1 MDLNYGNDSFDVE
14 SKEIELLILIKMDII
29 KNRSNFLWYRLRG
42 DHSSEKKKCLRYYL
56 TTQIIQKTEK
66 IMKKKKKKKKI

>member
-29 KNRSNFLWYRLRG
+29 KNRSIFLWYRLRG
-42 DHSSEKKKCLRYYL
+42 DHSSEKKMSTLLSNNTNHSKNR
-56 TTQIIQKTEK
+56 QNNEK
-66 IMKKKKKKKKI
+66 K